1 MTLPPPPDTTA
12 ALPHRSPPRRRR
24 RLVVVAVLVALV
36 LLAVVLLW
44 FQPQTLLFDTV
55 VEDDFPTTTPLSA
68 PADVEGSEAPTAEE
82 AATEPDE
89 PDEEAVSEEAA
100 EEAAVA
106 GEEAGEEAAGE
117 EAAGEEAAGADADP
131 PAPAEGPVALLT
143 GSFDSRNRYTVTG
156 NATAYELP
164 DATRVLR
171 LEGFESTNGPDLF
184 VYLTVGDA
192 TEPDDAALAAEY
204 LDLGEL
210 RGNIGNQNYP
220 IPDEVDLARFDTV
233 VIWCRRF
240 ETAFGAAD
248 LS

>member
-1 MTLPPPPDTTA
+1 MNLPPPPDTTA

-82 AATEPDE
+82 APTAPDE
-89 PDEEAVSEEAA
+89 SDEEQAA
-100 EEAAVA
+100 A
-106 GEEAGEEAAGE
+106 
-117 EAAGEEAAGADADP
+117 EEAAGADADP
-131 PAPAEGPVALLT
+131 PEPAEGPVALLT

-156 NATAYELP
+156 SATAYELP
-164 DATRVLR
+164 DATRILR

-192 TEPDDAALAAEY
+192 TEPSDAALASEY
-204 LDLGEL
+204 LDLGVL
-210 RGNIGNQNYP
+210 RGNIGDQNYP
-220 IPDEVDLARFDTV
+220 IPDEVDLSQFDTV

-240 ETAFGAAD
+240 GTAFGAAD
-248 LS
+248 LR

>member
-1 MTLPPPPDTTA
+1 MSVPPPPDATA

-82 AATEPDE
+82 APTAPDE
-89 PDEEAVSEEAA
+89 PDEEQVATEEAVN
-100 EEAAVA
+100 EAAT
-106 GEEAGEEAAGE
+106 G

-164 DATRVLR
+164 DATRILR